1 MAAGIIFATV
11 CAAGVSFYLRF
22 LVALARE
29 CRYARIYYLVRIQPE
44 AGEIAIV
51 KPSRQPKP
59 VARAA

>member
-22 LVALARE
+22 LVAMAKE
-29 CRYARIYYLVRIQPE
+29 CRHTRICYLVRIQPD
-44 AGEIAIV
+44 AREIAIV